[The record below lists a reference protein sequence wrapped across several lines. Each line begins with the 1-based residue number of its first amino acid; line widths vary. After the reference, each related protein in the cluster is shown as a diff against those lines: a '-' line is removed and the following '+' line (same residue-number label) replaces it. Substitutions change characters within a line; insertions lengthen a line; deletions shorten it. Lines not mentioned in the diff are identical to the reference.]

1 MHRVVISGLGVV
13 SPLGIGKEHFWNGL
27 VAGRSATKHLSQVTS
42 CQLFEGFDFASQVI
56 AEVDDF
62 DPTTFQLPREVYQQ
76 DRYVQFALAGAL
88 QALQDAQLDVKQV
101 NGERFGIALST
112 AICGTRRMEE
122 EFIKVTDRGREPIDP
137 SKVGYDLFLAS
148 MSNTPAII
156 LSALTGAQ
164 GPCTTLST
172 GCIGGLDAIGY
183 AYESIHYGD
192 ADIMIAGAS
201 EAPITPITIAAFE
214 VIHCLTRRH
223 NQQPQQASRPFD
235 KQRDGF
241 TLAEGCGIVILEEL
255 EHALQRGAPIYAEI
269 TGFAN
274 TCNALHM
281 TDLLSDGADLARAM
295 HMAITES
302 AIKPEEITF
311 VNAHASSTPQND
323 SCETSALKLALGE
336 QAYRIPVNATKSMH
350 GHALASASAME
361 VVVCALSFAHAY
373 VHPTINYTYPDPEC
387 DLDYVPNQGREWTGD
402 VLLTDASGFSGLH
415 TAMVMR
421 RPPAGGER

>member
-13 SPLGIGKEHFWNGL
+13 SPLGIGKENFWNGL

-42 CQLFEGFDFASQVI
+42 CKLFEGFDFISQVI
-56 AEVDDF
+56 AEVEGF
-62 DPTTFQLPREVYQQ
+62 DPEVFKLPKDVYQQ
-76 DRYVQFALAGAL
+76 DRYIQFALAGAF
-88 QALQDAQLDVKQV
+88 QALQDAHLDVKQV
-101 NGERFGIALST
+101 DRERFGIALST

-122 EFIKVTDRGREPIDP
+122 EFIKVTNYGRESIDP
-137 SKVGYDLFLAS
+137 TRVGHDLFLAS

-183 AYESIHYGD
+183 AFESIYYGD
-192 ADIMIAGAS
+192 ADVMIAGAS

-214 VIHCLTRRH
+214 VIQCLTKRH
-223 NQQPQQASRPFD
+223 NQQPHRASRPFD
-235 KQRDGF
+235 NARDGF
-241 TLAEGCGIVILEEL
+241 TLAEGCGIVVLEEL
-255 EHALQRGAPIYAEI
+255 EHARRRGAPIYAEI

-281 TDLLSDGADLARAM
+281 TDLLSDGTDLARAM
-295 HMAITES
+295 QLSITQSGIEPTDIS
-302 AIKPEEITF
+302 F
-311 VNAHASSTPQND
+311 VNAHASSTRQND

-336 QAYRIPVNATKSMH
+336 HAYTIPINATKSML
-350 GHALASASAME
+350 GHALSSASAME
-361 VVVCALSFAHAY
+361 VVVCALSFVHNF
-373 VHPTINYTYPDPEC
+373 VHPTINYEYPDPQC
-387 DLDYVPNQGREWTGD
+387 DLDYVPETGRKWTGD

-415 TAMVMR
+415 TAMIIR
-421 RPPAGGER
+421 TPPQE

>member
-13 SPLGIGKEHFWNGL
+13 SPLGIGKENFWNGL
-27 VAGRSATKHLSQVTS
+27 VAGKSATKHLSQVTS
-42 CQLFEGFDFASQVI
+42 CQLFKNFDFASQVI
-56 AEVDDF
+56 AEVEDF
-62 DPTTFQLPREVYQQ
+62 DPEALRLPKDVCQR

-101 NGERFGIALST
+101 DSERFGIALSN

-122 EFIKVTDRGREPIDP
+122 EFIKVTDFGRESIDP
-137 SKVGYDLFLAS
+137 TKVGQDLFLAS

-156 LSALTGAQ
+156 LAAFTGAQ

-183 AYESIHYGD
+183 AFESISYGD

-201 EAPITPITIAAFE
+201 EAPITPVTIAAFE

-223 NQQPQQASRPFD
+223 NQRPQQASRPFD
-235 KQRDGF
+235 SMRDGF
-241 TLAEGCGIVILEEL
+241 TLAEGCGMVVLEEL
-255 EHALQRGAPIYAEI
+255 EHARRRGAPIYAEI

-281 TDLLSDGADLARAM
+281 TDLLSDGTDLARAM
-295 HMAITES
+295 QQAIAQSSIEPTEIS
-302 AIKPEEITF
+302 F
-311 VNAHASSTPQND
+311 VNAHASSTQQND

-336 QAYRIPVNATKSMH
+336 HAYHIPVNATKSML

-361 VVVCALSFAHAY
+361 VVACALSFAHAFI
-373 VHPTINYTYPDPEC
+373 HPTINHEFPDPQC
-387 DLDYVPNQGREWTGD
+387 DLDYVPHQGREWTGD

-415 TAMVMR
+415 TAMIMR
-421 RPPAGGER
+421 KPPAGVN

>member
-1 MHRVVISGLGVV
+1 MRRVVISGLGVI
-13 SPLGIGKEHFWNGL
+13 SPLGIGKENFWNGL

-42 CQLFEGFDFASQVI
+42 CQLFEEFDFTSQVI
-56 AEVDDF
+56 AEVEGF
-62 DPTTFQLPREVYQQ
+62 DPEAFKLPKDVYQQ
-76 DRYVQFALAGAL
+76 DRYIQFALAGAL

-101 NGERFGIALST
+101 DSERFGIALST

-122 EFIKVTDRGREPIDP
+122 EFIKVTNRGRERIDP
-137 SKVGYDLFLAS
+137 TKVGFDLFLAS

-156 LSALTGAQ
+156 LSSLTGAQ

-183 AYESIHYGD
+183 AFESIYYGD

-201 EAPITPITIAAFE
+201 EAPITPITIASFE
-214 VIHCLTRRH
+214 VIHCLTTRH
-223 NQQPQQASRPFD
+223 NQQPERASRPFD
-235 KQRDGF
+235 HMRDGF
-241 TLAEGCGIVILEEL
+241 TLAEGCGIVVLEEL
-255 EHALQRGAPIYAEI
+255 EHARRRGAPIYAEI

-295 HMAITES
+295 QLAICQSEIEPT
-302 AIKPEEITF
+302 EITF
-311 VNAHASSTPQND
+311 VNAHASSTRQND

-336 QAYRIPVNATKSMH
+336 HAYHIPINATKSML
-350 GHALASASAME
+350 GHALSSASAME
-361 VVVCALSFAHAY
+361 VVVCALSFAHAF
-373 VHPTINYTYPDPEC
+373 VHPTINLEYRDPQC
-387 DLDYVPNQGREWTGD
+387 DLDYVSERGRKWDDD

-415 TAMVMR
+415 AAMVMCK
-421 RPPAGGER
+421 PPLGVE